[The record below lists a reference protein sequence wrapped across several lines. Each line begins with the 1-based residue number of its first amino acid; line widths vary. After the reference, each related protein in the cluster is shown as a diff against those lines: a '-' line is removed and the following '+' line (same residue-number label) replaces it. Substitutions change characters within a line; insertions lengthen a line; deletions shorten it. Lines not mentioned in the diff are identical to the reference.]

1 MHEKRSQLRGPWAGS
16 AGGLS
21 AERVSAAQTPLLS
34 VGLG

>member
-21 AERVSAAQTPLLS
+21 VEWVSAAPAPLLLVS
-34 VGLG
+34 LG